1 MESKLKLKEG
11 DTLKQTNHRMKGSM
25 QETDIWTYDILNK
38 SDETV
43 GIVVHTDHTA
53 IKGFGRTQ
61 TLEQKDI
68 SGNVIVDISWSG
80 D

>member
-1 MESKLKLKEG
+1 MESKLKFNEG

-38 SDETV
+38 NGETV
-43 GIVVHTDHTA
+43 GTIIHTDHTA

-61 TLEQKDI
+61 TVEQKDI
-68 SGNVIVDISWSG
+68 SGKVIVDISWSG